1 MKELINVCNTYELKT
16 PTVRQSAELVR
27 WVIPQ
32 TAVISGGDVRQRGG
46 VHELDLRKLFFFE
59 EVDRR

>member
-32 TAVISGGDVRQRGG
+32 TAVISGDVRQRGG
-46 VHELDLRKLFFFE
+46 VHELDLRKLF
-59 EVDRR
+59 